1 MSQLGRLSPR
11 SSIRRRSL
19 ASTGSHCI
27 DGTAGSSERHLHK
40 RAPSRWRREQ
50 FGQRIGS
57 LRTAI
62 DALVQTTLWQAMQC
76 AAYRSCPRHSAH
88 AEVASA
94 NALNR
99 PIAACA
105 RVCKTHEARCRAG
118 CRTRRAKGLAV
129 HQHRNLAVRQHFLGF
144 TAHQQSL
151 RTASAVRSHHDQLA
165 SLAFCG
171 AIQMPLIL
179 ALNSLAS
186 WTPRNSVA

>member
-1 MSQLGRLSPR
+1 MELPGPQKDTFTSVRLR
-11 SSIRRRSL
+11 V
-19 ASTGSHCI
+19 G
-27 DGTAGSSERHLHK
+27 AGSSLARGS
-40 RAPSRWRREQ
+40 A
-50 FGQRIGS
+50 S

-105 RVCKTHEARCRAG
+105 RVCETHEARCRAG

-151 RTASAVRSHHDQLA
+151 RTASAVRSHHDQVA

-171 AIQMPLIL
+171 ATQMPVIL

-186 WTPRNSVA
+186 WTPSQQRGLRHFGTVGWQ